1 MEDDVDVPLADVEER
16 VVLLSGLLD
25 EEIVDVIRL
34 ESEAEVIVDELVLE
48 ALVRLEVVCVWEAVA
63 DDVV

>member
-1 MEDDVDVPLADVEER
+1 VEDDVDVPLADVEER

-34 ESEAEVIVDELVLE
+34 ESEAEVLVGELVLE
-48 ALVRLEVVCVWEAVA
+48 VLVTLEVVCVWETIV